1 MNIGLQLDKTGV
13 YSAVGVW
20 IVLFFSR
27 EKTNEQIYMIYGL
40 KNYLLRPVEQTSIS
54 TAISLNFYTLN
65 REKSLGE
72 TCPPRR

>member
-20 IVLFFSR
+20 IVLFFER

-40 KNYLLRPVEQTSIS
+40 KNYLLRPVEQ
-54 TAISLNFYTLN
+54 AISLNFYTLN